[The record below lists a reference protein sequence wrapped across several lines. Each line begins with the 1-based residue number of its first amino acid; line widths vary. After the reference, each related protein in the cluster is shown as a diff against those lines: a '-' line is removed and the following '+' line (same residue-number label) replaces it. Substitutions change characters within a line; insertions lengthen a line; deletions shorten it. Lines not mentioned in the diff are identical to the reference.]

1 VRSRVLGV
9 GLAVLAGCSVGEGS
23 GDVRGPM
30 RIEECEVDTP
40 LYDLRPSFFGGD
52 FFDGSLIIRVA
63 QGGETAEFSD
73 EFVWRV
79 NDTSYVAAHLNER
92 IPVGP
97 AGVAPVQATLRPN
110 ASCGRINISRYAPTV
125 ALEAMSGYVIFSSIY
140 RGDPNA
146 DATLRLTEVTQFS
159 IQLRD
164 PRVVRDTDPS
174 RPPSG
179 PATREPPVL
188 ADSVGELEGWF
199 RFYFVRGRP
208 AQRFQ

>member
-1 VRSRVLGV
+1 MRAPWRALGLV
-9 GLAVLAGCSVGEGS
+9 ALAGCSVGEGS

-30 RIEECEVDTP
+30 HIAVCSISTG
-40 LYDLRPSFFGGD
+40 LFDLRPTFFGGD
-52 FFDGSLIIRVA
+52 FHDGSLIIRVA

-79 NDTSYVAAHLNER
+79 NDTAYVASHLNER

-97 AGVAPVQATLRPN
+97 AGVAPVQATFRPN

-125 ALEAMSGYVIFSSIY
+125 ALEAMTGYVIFSSIY

-164 PRVVRDTDPS
+164 PRVVRDTNPS
-174 RPPSG
+174 RDPSG
-179 PATREPPVL
+179 PAIREPPVL
-188 ADSVGELEGWF
+188 ADSVAELEGWF

>member
-1 VRSRVLGV
+1 MSRRWLLLGW
-9 GLAVLAGCSVGEGS
+9 AALAGCTVGAGS

-30 RIEECEVDTP
+30 HIEACGIDSQ
-40 LYDLRPSFFGGD
+40 LFDLRPAFYGGD
-52 FFDGSLIIRVA
+52 FYDGTLIVRLA

-73 EFVWRV
+73 EFVWRI
-79 NDTSYVAAHLNER
+79 NDTAYVAAHLNER

-97 AGVAPVQATLRPN
+97 AGVAPVQATFRPN

-125 ALEAMSGYVIFSSIY
+125 ALEAMSGYVVFSAIF

-159 IQLRD
+159 VSLRD

-174 RPPSG
+174 REPSG
-179 PATREPPVL
+179 PAAREPVTL
-188 ADSVGELEGWF
+188 SDSVGELEGWF
-199 RFYFVRGRP
+199 RFYYVRGRP